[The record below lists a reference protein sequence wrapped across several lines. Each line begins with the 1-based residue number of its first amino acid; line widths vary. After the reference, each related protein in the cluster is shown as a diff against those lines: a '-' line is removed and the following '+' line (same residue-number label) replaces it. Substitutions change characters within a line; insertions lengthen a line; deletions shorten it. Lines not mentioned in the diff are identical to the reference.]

1 MIRKVLV
8 LTAVLV
14 LGTMTAYAKKGG
26 PDCGDNPCK
35 GSDHP
40 GMGMDMGGMNHD
52 MMQGMMVF
60 AKLSG
65 IHPIMEKY
73 NIQIQKVFL
82 ETKEKN
88 LGLHTRLMELRDAL
102 VKLSADYSKDS
113 GKNGKE
119 ISKVLKEMVDVQNK
133 IQANREAGMVS
144 IKQLND
150 QRKKEID
157 AAIAK
162 WLNVVGSDPVKM
174 QELVDAVNTM
184 KPMGPGKG
192 MKKDSDWGPGKEKGK
207 GK

>member
-26 PDCGDNPCK
+26 GDMGPGDGK
-35 GSDHP
+35 GMMKGDHP
-40 GMGMDMGGMNHD
+40 GMGMEMDMDGSMK
-52 MMQGMMVF
+52 QGMMVF

-73 NIQIQKVFL
+73 NLQIQKVFL

-88 LGLHTRLMELRDAL
+88 LDLHTRLMELRDAL
-102 VKLSADYSKDS
+102 VKLSADYSKDP

-119 ISKVLKEMVDVQNK
+119 ISKVLKEMVDIQAK
-133 IQANREAGMVS
+133 IQDNREAGMEK
-144 IKQLND
+144 IKALND
-150 QRKKEID
+150 QRKKETD

-162 WLNVVGSDPVKM
+162 WLNTVGSDPAKM

-184 KPMGPGKG
+184 KAKGPGMGPGMGSEKG
-192 MKKDSDWGPGKEKGK
+192 PKGPGK
-207 GK
+207 